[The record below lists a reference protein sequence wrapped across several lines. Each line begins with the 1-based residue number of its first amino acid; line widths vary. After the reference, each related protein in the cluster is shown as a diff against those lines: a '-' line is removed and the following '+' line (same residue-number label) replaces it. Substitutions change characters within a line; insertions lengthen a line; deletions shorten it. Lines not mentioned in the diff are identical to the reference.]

1 MRLVTL
7 ACATLAAAVLAGTAP
22 AAPGLRVGIQDD
34 AWLQFGPGTLEER
47 VGRLDA
53 LGADLV
59 R

>member
-34 AWLQFGPGTLEER
+34 AWLAHGPDSHG
-47 VGRLDA
+47 
-53 LGADLV
+53 
-59 R
+59 